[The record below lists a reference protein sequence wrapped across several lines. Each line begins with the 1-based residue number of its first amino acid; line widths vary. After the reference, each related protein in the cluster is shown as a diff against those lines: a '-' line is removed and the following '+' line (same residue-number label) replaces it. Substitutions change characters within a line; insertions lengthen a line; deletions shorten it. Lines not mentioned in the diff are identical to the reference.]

1 MIAPKLA
8 HLAVTDCPSF
18 KAVDIRASDAPGADA
33 ASLPALRAVV
43 FGGFKA
49 SEVRSIHWSPYDRVR
64 VVNADP

>member
-49 SEVRSIHWSPYDRVR
+49 RSLLH
-64 VVNADP
+64 

>member
-49 SEVRSIHWSPYDRVR
+49 RSLLHWSPYDRVG